1 MEKCIIFKLSI
12 LKASKLK
19 CFLIDCILYGG
30 GGSVL
35 FFFFS
40 GSIFLCM
47 TMEIGDSI
55 HYIQIREIP

>member
-35 FFFFS
+35 FFFFWEHFPVYDN
-40 GSIFLCM
+40 GN
-47 TMEIGDSI
+47 
-55 HYIQIREIP
+55 R